1 MLFQGVD
8 ENVLNLSGCEGEERD
23 EVFQRCINFVTS
35 SSTSSFATKI
45 LYLDCNNLYG
55 SAQTLS
61 MPLDRYAWA
70 SQSVI
75 QDLNIF
81 FNERSKDFIKDK
93 ECLSWDDHF
102 GSVNS
107 NVGFF
112 IECDITFTD
121 KCKSK
126 LRDFPPAPSHK
137 TIEFEELSEFSKSA
151 YEGHD
156 NYSPTSKLV
165 SSFEPKLGYVIHS
178 MLADTY
184 SRMGVT
190 ITNIKKVSYLL
201 QIYYIH

>member
-81 FNERSKDFIKDK
+81 FNERSKDFIKD
-93 ECLSWDDHF
+93 
-102 GSVNS
+102 
-107 NVGFF
+107 VGM
-112 IECDITFTD
+112 II
-121 KCKSK
+121 
-126 LRDFPPAPSHK
+126 
-137 TIEFEELSEFSKSA
+137 
-151 YEGHD
+151 
-156 NYSPTSKLV
+156 LV
-165 SSFEPKLGYVIHS
+165 L
-178 MLADTY
+178 
-184 SRMGVT
+184 
-190 ITNIKKVSYLL
+190 
-201 QIYYIH
+201 